1 LVCFLAVNAIRPP
14 QKQKSLKKRRVP
26 MQEIILV
33 IVALSLFGFL
43 SIITIR
49 TKGESKRYY
58 ILVLL
63 IAIAFLGVV
72 CCSKFS

>member
-1 LVCFLAVNAIRPP
+1 NAIRPP
-14 QKQKSLKKRRVP
+14 QKQKSLKKRRIH

-33 IVALSLFGFL
+33 IIALSLFGFL
-43 SIITIR
+43 SVITIR
-49 TKGESKRYY
+49 TKGEGKRYS

>member
-1 LVCFLAVNAIRPP
+1 
-14 QKQKSLKKRRVP
+14 

-33 IVALSLFGFL
+33 IIALSLFGFL
-43 SIITIR
+43 SVITIR
-49 TKGESKRYY
+49 TKGEGKRYS